1 MIELALAGVL
11 VLALGIAG
19 FQFYY
24 FKKRFEETENEIK
37 KLRAVLNKISFD
49 LTLDKILDA
58 SSSEAM
64 RKKLIDLGEKI
75 FEYLKRKYNLEGVTT
90 YMEMKKR
97 IEELE
102 NVPEDEKEDAIEFLE
117 NMIYIEYSSKPIP
130 PRRKE
135 KIKKILITM
144 LRKMGSPQAT

>member
-1 MIELALAGVL
+1 MIELALVVVL

-58 SSSEAM
+58 SSSETM
-64 RKKLIDLGEKI
+64 RKKLIDLGDRI
-75 FEYLKRKYNLEGVTT
+75 FEFLKRKYNIKGVTT

-97 IEELE
+97 IEELDSI
-102 NVPEDEKEDAIEFLE
+102 PEDEKEDVIEFLE

-135 KIKKILITM
+135 KIKKNIITM
-144 LRKMGSPQAT
+144 LRKMGTSG

>member
-1 MIELALAGVL
+1 MVEAFLGAGLLLAFCILA
-11 VLALGIAG
+11 

-24 FKKRFEETENEIK
+24 FKKKFEEAENQIK

-49 LTLDKILDA
+49 FTLERILNA

-64 RKKLIDLGEKI
+64 RKKLIELGEKI

-97 IEELE
+97 IEQMNNISEE
-102 NVPEDEKEDAIEFLE
+102 EKGDILEFLE
-117 NMIYIEYSSKPIP
+117 NMTYIEYSSKALSPK
-130 PRRKE
+130 RRE
-135 KIKKILITM
+135 KIKEIIITM
-144 LRKMGSPQAT
+144 LRKMGSHQAA